1 MPTLAGRS
9 LFTIG
14 NRSYVWEDLVAAG
27 CLWGDWATLEER
39 VRDGLICLARLDDL
53 DDDDEDGL
61 SEEEVDAAAAEFRYA
76 RDLVA
81 ADDLEAWLEQRG
93 LTIDGW
99 LDFIRRSLLLE
110 RWAEDLDEIRE
121 EYEADD
127 DEVAETMVC
136 EAVCSGVAGRLVE
149 RLAGRAAI
157 HTRATEEAAASG
169 DAVDDKAAASLAA
182 AVPDD
187 QLERFLPDVAAKA
200 RRERVAAVASLE
212 VAWRRFAELVAPP
225 DALRGLIAS
234 RRLDWVRIATAS
246 VVVTDEDVAREIAL
260 CVKEDGRP
268 IEEVAEE
275 AGLSADSND
284 MWLEDADETL
294 RDALIGAQ
302 PGDVLGPLT
311 WKEGHLVLTVG
322 DKRLPSDDDPDVRAR
337 AEHALLARTVER
349 EVANRVTWHGTL

>member
-27 CLWGDWATLEER
+27 CLWGDWVTLEQR

-53 DDDDEDGL
+53 DEDDEDAL
-61 SEEEVDAAAAEFRYA
+61 SEDDVETAAAEFRYA

-93 LTIDGW
+93 LTIDSW
-99 LDFIRRSLLLE
+99 LDFVRRSLLLE

-157 HTRATEEAAASG
+157 HARATEEAAASG

-182 AVPDD
+182 AVPED
-187 QLERFLPDVAAKA
+187 QLKRFLPDVAAKA
-200 RRERVAAVASLE
+200 RRERVAVVASLE

-234 RRLDWVRIATAS
+234 RRLDWVRIATVS
-246 VVVTDEDVAREIAL
+246 VVAPDEDVAKEIAL
-260 CVKEDGRP
+260 CVTEDRRP
-268 IEEVAEE
+268 IEEVAED
-275 AGLSADSND
+275 AGLSADASE
-284 MWLEDADETL
+284 MWLEDADEAL

-302 PGDVLGPLT
+302 PGEVLGPLA

-322 DKRLPSDDDPDVRAR
+322 DKRLPSDDDADVRAR
-337 AEHALLARTVER
+337 AEHALVARTVER

>member
-61 SEEEVDAAAAEFRYA
+61 SEDEVDTAAAEFRYA

-93 LTIDGW
+93 LAIDGW

-127 DEVAETMVC
+127 DEVSETMVC
-136 EAVCSGVAGRLVE
+136 EAVCGGGAGRLVE
-149 RLAGRAAI
+149 RPAGRRS
-157 HTRATEEAAASG
+157 TRARPGRRLHPATPSTRRPPRVLRRPFRRTSWSASFPT
-169 DAVDDKAAASLAA
+169 LR
-182 AVPDD
+182 PR
-187 QLERFLPDVAAKA
+187 LVAIGW
-200 RRERVAAVASLE
+200 R
-212 VAWRRFAELVAPP
+212 AWRA
-225 DALRGLIAS
+225 RGGGGGGFPS
-234 RRLDWVRIATAS
+234 GG
-246 VVVTDEDVAREIAL
+246 
-260 CVKEDGRP
+260 GRP
-268 IEEVAEE
+268 
-275 AGLSADSND
+275 
-284 MWLEDADETL
+284 
-294 RDALIGAQ
+294 
-302 PGDVLGPLT
+302 
-311 WKEGHLVLTVG
+311 
-322 DKRLPSDDDPDVRAR
+322 
-337 AEHALLARTVER
+337 
-349 EVANRVTWHGTL
+349 